1 MIFLSWHWL
10 LDLGG
15 RFHPLVLHFP
25 IGLLVGAL
33 ALESWNKWRG
43 QSGQYSSMIYLGAA
57 SAVIAAIFG
66 GLLKA
71 SGEYEGTLVDQHE
84 FTGYLTAVLS
94 TACAFTYYYRDRLPK
109 HLPFVS
115 LLVCGSSITVAG
127 HLGASLTH
135 GADYLSAVL
144 PQNQAEGIDT
154 DLLAAFSNYNEGDTF
169 PQDQLDR
176 LNLQVRALFAHK
188 CYQCH
193 STAKRKGGL
202 ALDHEEGVFAGGDSG
217 PIIQAGA
224 ANESELIR
232 RLLLPRSDEE
242 SMPPKGKILQ
252 TEEIE
257 LIKIWIDQGAHWA
270 DESLKIF
277 REAPLALTRPT
288 LPAAPAELDHPIDK
302 FVNVYFEEQ
311 GLAWP
316 TLIDDR
322 QFIRRAYLDI
332 SGLLPSPAAIEQF
345 TKAEGKNK
353 REELIKSLLADKEN
367 YVLHWLS
374 FWNDLLRNDYSG
386 TGFITGGRKQIT
398 DWLYRSLLE
407 EKPYDQM
414 AKELINPSPESE
426 GFIKGIQWRGEV
438 NASQRTEI
446 QAAQNISQS
455 LLGLNLKCAS
465 CHNSFINNLTLD
477 QAYAFANI
485 FAEEPL
491 EVYRCDKPTGRMA
504 QTGFLYPSLGEVVS
518 DSIKGR
524 LAELAQVI
532 VQPENGRLYRTIVNR
547 FWDRLFGRGI
557 VAPVDEMDNLPWS
570 QDLLDWITADFIQN
584 DYSLS
589 QLLVSIMTS
598 RAYQLPALAY
608 PSPEYLASEEFVF
621 KGPSVRRLSAEQFVD
636 AFGQVV
642 RPLYHGLAF
651 DPDSTQ
657 MDANWIWHE
666 EIELDRRVLPKPGAR
681 LFRKTFSTNSGP
693 ALQAAEVVMTVDHS
707 FEFYLNGQAITSAD
721 DWREVQR
728 FEVPVDLL
736 TKENIIAIRG
746 KNEGII
752 ANPAGLLFSMRLQYA
767 DSSFQYIHSNRS
779 WKTSADTLA
788 KQWQSIA
795 FDDSEW
801 SKAWRAGT
809 FEKSYWGVLP
819 GFNFDAVPS
828 SSPLIRAALVRQD
841 NFMKT
846 LGRPVRENVTTQR
859 EKEATLLQ
867 SLLLT
872 NSTFFHENIKQGAQA
887 WLAQSG
893 DDLMTLMNQLYL
905 NALGRKPTRKEQKIL
920 RQQLNTENKAEA
932 LEDIIWAMV
941 LLPEF
946 QLI

>member
-15 RFHPLVLHFP
+15 RFHPLLVHFP
-25 IGLLVGAL
+25 IGLLIGAF
-33 ALESWNKWRG
+33 ALEAWNKWRG
-43 QSGQYSSMIYLGAA
+43 QSTNYSGMIYLGAG

-71 SGEYEGTLVDQHE
+71 SGEYEGDLVNQHE

-94 TACAFTYYYRDRLPK
+94 TVCAFTYYYRDRLPLR
-109 HLPFVS
+109 LPFVS
-115 LLVCGSSITVAG
+115 LLLCCSSLTVAG

-135 GADYLSAVL
+135 GSDYISAVL
-144 PQNQAEGIDT
+144 PGNQSAEIDA
-154 DLLAAFSNYNEGDTF
+154 DLLATFSNYNEGDTF

-176 LNLQVRALFAHK
+176 LNLQVRALFAHN

-217 PIIQAGA
+217 PIIQVGA
-224 ANESELIR
+224 AAESELIR

-252 TEEIE
+252 NEEID
-257 LIKIWIDQGAHWA
+257 LIQIWIDQGAPWA
-270 DESLKIF
+270 DESLKVF
-277 REAPLALTRPT
+277 REAPLALTRPD
-288 LPAAPAELDHPIDK
+288 LPVAPAELDHPIDK
-302 FVNVYFEEQ
+302 FVNVYFEEE
-311 GLAWP
+311 GMAWP

-332 SGLLPSPAAIEQF
+332 SGLLPSPAAIEVF
-345 TKAEGKNK
+345 TKNEAKNK
-353 REELIKSLLADKEN
+353 RELLIEELLADKEN

-398 DWLYRSLLE
+398 DWLYRSLME

-414 AKELINPSPESE
+414 ATELINPGPESE
-426 GFIKGIQWRGEV
+426 GFVKGIKWRGEV
-438 NASQRTEI
+438 NASQRTEL

-518 DSIKGR
+518 DSLKGR
-524 LAELAQVI
+524 LAELASVI

-570 QDLLDWITADFIQN
+570 QDLLDWVTADFIQN

-589 QLLVSIMTS
+589 QLLASIMSS

-608 PSPEYLASEEFVF
+608 PSPEYMASEQFIF

-642 RPLYHGLAF
+642 TPLYHGLAF

-666 EIELDRRVLPKPGAR
+666 EIVLDRRVLPEPGTR

-693 ALQAAEVVMTVDHS
+693 AIQAAEVIMTADHS
-707 FEFYLNGQAITSAD
+707 FELFLNGQAITSAN
-721 DWREVQR
+721 DWRQVQR

-736 TKENIIAIRG
+736 AKENIIAVRG

-752 ANPAGLLFSMRLQYA
+752 ANPAGLLFSLRLQYA
-767 DSSFQYIHSNRS
+767 DSNFQYVHSDRS
-779 WKTSADTLA
+779 WKTSIDTLA
-788 KQWQSIA
+788 TQWQSLT
-795 FDDSEW
+795 FDDTEW

-819 GFNFDAVPS
+819 HFNFDAVPP

-859 EKEATLLQ
+859 EKTATLLQ

-872 NSTFFHENIKQGAQA
+872 NSTFFHENIKEGAKA
-887 WLAQSG
+887 WLSKSG
-893 DDLMTLMNQLYL
+893 DDIMTLMDQLYL

-920 RQQLNTENKAEA
+920 RQQLNTDNKVEA